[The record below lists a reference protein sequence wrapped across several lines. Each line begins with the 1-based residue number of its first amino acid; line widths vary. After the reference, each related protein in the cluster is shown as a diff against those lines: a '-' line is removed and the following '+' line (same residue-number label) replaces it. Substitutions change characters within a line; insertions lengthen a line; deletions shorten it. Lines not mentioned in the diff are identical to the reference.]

1 MLRSSKS
8 CIPHFVFLKAASRVL
23 RRLFAEIERRTDP
36 VTIQINQRN
45 SIKDAI
51 SITIINFSNAKESET
66 FFHLKKNEL
75 QCDCNKDTKIFQISL
90 IGV

>member
-36 VTIQINQRN
+36 VTIQINQR
-45 SIKDAI
+45 
-51 SITIINFSNAKESET
+51 
-66 FFHLKKNEL
+66 
-75 QCDCNKDTKIFQISL
+75 CDCNKDTKIFQISL